1 MIRPL
6 PVPGA
11 SGPSPGSGPL
21 ATRRGRTTAQA
32 IVAGLALPWLPPPG
46 EARPLP
52 VPSLR
57 RLPRDASMVYDV
69 GSVDASGRIA
79 SQPVIAAAGWH
90 PGDRLDLLPAASA
103 IMLRPSSTGL
113 WSVPPRGGI
122 CLPAQ
127 ARHRHGIARGDR
139 VLLAAAREYSLVIV
153 YPASAIDEM
162 LTRYHE
168 AHATEGDEHE

>member
-6 PVPGA
+6 PTPGA
-11 SGPSPGSGPL
+11 GNRTSTSGPL
-21 ATRRGRTTAQA
+21 AARRGRTTAQA
-32 IVAGLALPWLPPPG
+32 IVAGLALPRLPPPG

-57 RLPRDASMVYDV
+57 RLPRDASMVYDI
-69 GSVDASGRIA
+69 GSVDASGRVA
-79 SQPVIAAAGWH
+79 SQPVVAAAGWH
-90 PGDRLDLLPAASA
+90 PGDRLDLLPVAGA
-103 IMLRPSSTGL
+103 IMLRPSSAGL

-139 VLLAAAREYSLVIV
+139 VLIAAAREYSLVIV
-153 YPASAIDEM
+153 YPASAVDEM
-162 LTRYHE
+162 LASYHE